1 MSGGHCTGY
10 RRLTTRFLG
19 LVPPCTIDRRDGVPN
34 RRDNEM
40 TATENST
47 TKQLLDAHVYKL
59 LAASAVALIAI
70 ATVVYKLLE
79 DWSWVDSLY
88 FSVIAVTTVGFGDIT
103 PSTDTSKIFT
113 VVYLLAGIS
122 IFASYLHARTGRR
135 GANRARSS
143 TRT

>member
-1 MSGGHCTGY
+1 MS
-10 RRLTTRFLG
+10 
-19 LVPPCTIDRRDGVPN
+19 
-34 RRDNEM
+34 E
-40 TATENST
+40 TENST
-47 TKQLLDAHVYKL
+47 TEQLLDAHVYKV

-70 ATVVYKLLE
+70 ATVIYKLLE
-79 DWSWVDSLY
+79 DWSWVDSVY

-135 GANRARSS
+135 SANRARSS
-143 TRT
+143 NRT